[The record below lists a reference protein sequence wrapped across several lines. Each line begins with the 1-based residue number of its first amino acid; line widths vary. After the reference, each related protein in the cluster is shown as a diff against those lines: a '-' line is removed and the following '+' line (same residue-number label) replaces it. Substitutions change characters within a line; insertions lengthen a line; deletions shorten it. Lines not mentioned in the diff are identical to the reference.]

1 MMIFILSPAM
11 RLLMN
16 KITIPQAAIKLFNN
30 KHGHVVA
37 KLVKAATIK
46 QPERAPYIDED
57 ALYLQYN
64 INHSE

>member
-1 MMIFILSPAM
+1 M
-11 RLLMN
+11 RLHMN
-16 KITIPQAAIKLFNN
+16 KIIVPSAAIKQFNN

-46 QPERAPYIDED
+46 QPIRAPFIDED

-64 INHSE
+64 LNHSE

>member
-1 MMIFILSPAM
+1 MTKPL
-11 RLLMN
+11 
-16 KITIPQAAIKLFNN
+16 IPDIAIKQFNN

-46 QPERAPYIDED
+46 QPERAPFIDED

-64 INHSE
+64 LNHSE

>member
-1 MMIFILSPAM
+1 MD
-11 RLLMN
+11 
-16 KITIPQAAIKLFNN
+16 KIIVPSVAIKQFNN

-64 INHSE
+64 LNQSE